1 LDEPNVLELIEVLQS
16 RGFFVDAFE
25 EIQKNIKGIFRRVQI
40 KIYVSLSNE
49 LKEQLYKKLKLDEFV
64 NDKFIIRLFSE
75 HGKKYFTTEPDE
87 LMISNVAECLCISI
101 FESEKIV
108 KDMCNEIQ
116 KIVMRKED

>member
-1 LDEPNVLELIEVLQS
+1 MDEPNVLKLIEVIQN

-25 EIQKNIKGIFRRVQI
+25 ETQKNINGIFRKVQI

-64 NDKFIIRLFSE
+64 NDKFIIRFFSE
-75 HGKKYFTTEPDE
+75 HGKKYLTTEPDE
-87 LMISNVAECLCISI
+87 LMISNVAECLCIPI

-108 KDMCNEIQ
+108 NNMCNEIQ
-116 KIVMRKED
+116 EIVMRKED